1 MRPSRLLHPLVAI
14 VVLGLPVLPGASSAG
29 MRPTATAVRLT
40 VASIEPAGCVSE
52 TGSGGACVDGT
63 ALDGATGVTLSPDGA
78 NVYVSS
84 ETSRSVSVFSRDPI
98 TGAIGQLPGTD
109 ACVSDS
115 GTNGA
120 CADGTALAGPRSVGL
135 SPDGNNLYF
144 PATTAA
150 AIGIFARDQATGA
163 LRQLT
168 GTSGCVS
175 ESGTNGACAVGRA
188 LSGARSAAVSPDG
201 ASVYVASYFSDAVA
215 VFSRNTATGALTQ
228 PPGASGCI
236 SETGSGGA
244 CIDGAALDG
253 ARTVAVSPDGANVY
267 VAAETSGAV
276 SVFARD
282 ELTGALTQLA
292 GLAGCVSQTGTDGTC
307 IDGRALG
314 GAGGIEVSADGAFVY
329 VASFGSDAVATFSR
343 DPGTGALAQLPG
355 TAGCVSETGNGGSC
369 LDGTALDRA
378 RSLSLSPDGSS
389 MYVAAEASDAIAVL
403 SRDGTTGTLRQLP
416 GAAGCVSETGTGGAC
431 SDGVALD
438 AARSVSV
445 SADGGSVYAA
455 SFGSS
460 AVSIFSRDPTTGALT
475 QLGAP
480 PPPPSP
486 SPPPSPPPA
495 DQSLFITLGSGTT
508 VGGLSVANEDVLAF
522 DGANFDVSFDGSD
535 VGLAPLRIDAF
546 SWLDAGSLLLSFDKA
561 GTVPGIVG
569 TVDDSDIVWF
579 EATSLGPTTSGTFTP
594 YVDGSDVGLTK
605 DAHDVDAIEILSD
618 GRILLSTTGA
628 VVLPGTTALDED
640 LLAFTATSLGE
651 TTAGSFSLSFDGSD
665 VGLGETGEDVDALA
679 IDALGRF
686 NLSATDAFAVP
697 DVAGQD
703 EDVFVFTPTL
713 LDPPLTEG
721 SFAPSLLFD
730 GSSFG
735 LGGNDVFAVDLPP
748 DELTNGIIPTQRRVA
763 PTDA

>member
-1 MRPSRLLHPLVAI
+1 MRPSRLPPLVAI

-29 MRPTATAVRLT
+29 MRPTATPARLT

-78 NVYVSS
+78 NVYVAS
-84 ETSRSVSVFSRDPI
+84 ETGRSVSVFSRDPI

-120 CADGTALAGPRSVGL
+120 CADGTALAGPRSVAL

-150 AIGIFARDQATGA
+150 AIGTFDRDPVTGA

-168 GTSGCVS
+168 GTSGCIS

-201 ASVYVASYFSDAVA
+201 ASVYVASFFSDAVA
-215 VFSRNTATGALTQ
+215 VFSRDTATGALTQ
-228 PPGASGCI
+228 LPGASGCV

-244 CIDGAALDG
+244 CVDGTALDG
-253 ARTVAVSPDGANVY
+253 ARTVVVSPDGANVY

-292 GLAGCVSQTGTDGTC
+292 GLAACVSQTGTGGTC
-307 IDGRALG
+307 VDGRALG
-314 GAGGIEVSADGAFVY
+314 GAGGIEVSADGGFVY

-416 GAAGCVSETGTGGAC
+416 GVAGCVSETGTGGAC

-445 SADGGSVYAA
+445 SADGESVYAA

-486 SPPPSPPPA
+486 SPSPSSPPPPPPA
-495 DQSLFITLGSGTT
+495 DRILFLTLGSGTT
-508 VGGLSVANEDVLAF
+508 VGGVRVANEDVLAF
-522 DGANFDVSFDGSD
+522 DGDRFDVSFDGSD

-546 SWLDAGSLLLSFDKA
+546 SWLDAGSLLLSFDKE
-561 GTVPGIVG
+561 GIVPGIVG
-569 TVDDSDIVWF
+569 TVDDSDIVRF
-579 EATSLGPTTSGTFTP
+579 EATSLGATTSGTFTR
-594 YVDGSDVGLTK
+594 YIDGSDVGLTK
-605 DAHDVDAIEILSD
+605 DAHDVDAIEILSE
-618 GRILLSTTGA
+618 GRILLSTTGT
-628 VVLPGTTALDED
+628 VVLPGATALDED

-651 TTAGSFSLSFDGSD
+651 TTTGSFSLSFDGSD
-665 VGLGETGEDVDALA
+665 VGLGETGEDVDAVA
-679 IDALGRF
+679 IGASGRF
-686 NLSATDAFAVP
+686 DLSATDAFAVP
-697 DVAGQD
+697 GVAGED

-735 LGGNDVFAVDLPP
+735 LGGNDVFAVDLPL
-748 DELTNGIIPTQRRVA
+748 ES
-763 PTDA
+763 

>member
-1 MRPSRLLHPLVAI
+1 MTPHRRAEPTGPPVIRPSRLPSLVVV
-14 VVLGLPVLPGASSAG
+14 VVLGLPILPGASPAAT
-29 MRPTATAVRLT
+29 RPTTTPVLE

-63 ALDGATGVTLSPDGA
+63 ALDGATGVTLSPDGS
-78 NVYVSS
+78 NVYVAS
-84 ETSRSVSVFSRDPI
+84 ETARSASVFARDPLS
-98 TGAIGQLPGTD
+98 GAIAQLPGTD

-115 GTNGA
+115 GTGGA
-120 CADGTALAGPRSVGL
+120 CADGTALVGPRSLAL

-150 AIGIFARDQATGA
+150 AISVFTRDQITGA
-163 LRQLT
+163 LRQLS

-201 ASVYVASYFSDAVA
+201 ASVYVASFFSDAVA
-215 VFSRNTATGALTQ
+215 AFSRSPTTGALTQ
-228 PPGASGCI
+228 LPGTSGCV
-236 SETGSGGA
+236 SETGNGGA
-244 CIDGAALDG
+244 CVDGVALDG
-253 ARTVAVSPDGANVY
+253 ARTVVVSPDGENVY

-282 ELTGALTQLA
+282 QQTGALTQLA
-292 GLAGCVSQTGTDGTC
+292 GSAGCVSQTGTEGSC
-307 IDGRALG
+307 VDGRALG

-355 TAGCVSETGNGGSC
+355 TAGCLSETGNGGSC

-389 MYVAAEASDAIAVL
+389 VYVAAEASDAIAVL
-403 SRDGTTGTLRQLP
+403 SRDGATGTLRQLP
-416 GAAGCVSETGTGGAC
+416 GAAGCVSETGTGGDC

-445 SADGGSVYAA
+445 SADGASVYAA

-480 PPPPSP
+480 PPPP
-486 SPPPSPPPA
+486 PPPPPEQA
-495 DQSLFITLGSGTT
+495 LFLTLGAETT
-508 VGGLSVANEDVLAF
+508 LGGVSVANEDVLAF
-522 DGANFDVSFDGSD
+522 DGNTFAVSFDGSD
-535 VGLAPLRIDAF
+535 VGLAARRIDAL
-546 SWLDAGSLLLSFDKA
+546 SWLDVDSLLLSFDTE
-561 GTVPGIVG
+561 GTVPGIAG
-569 TVDDSDIVWF
+569 TVDDSDVVRF
-579 EATSLGPTTSGTFTP
+579 DATSLGATTSGTFGL
-594 YVDGSDVGLTK
+594 YLDGSDVGLTK
-605 DAHDVDAIEILSD
+605 DAHDVDAIEILPD
-618 GRILLSTTGA
+618 DRILLSTTGTA
-628 VVLPGTTALDED
+628 VLPGVTARDED

-651 TTAGSFSLSFDGSD
+651 TTAGSYSLSLDGSD
-665 VGLGETGEDVDALA
+665 VGLGEAGEDVDAVA
-679 IDALGRF
+679 VGSGRYD
-686 NLSATDAFAVP
+686 LSAADAFAVP
-697 DVAGQD
+697 GVAGQD
-703 EDVFVFTPTL
+703 EDVFAFTPTL
-713 LDPPLTEG
+713 LDPPLTAG
-721 SFAPSLLFD
+721 SFAPSLTFD

-735 LGGNDVFAVDLPP
+735 LDGNDVFAVDL
-748 DELTNGIIPTQRRVA
+748 A
-763 PTDA
+763 PAT